1 MAVNA
6 TAFIET
12 FQASDPLKSPVVNF
26 VIYID
31 NTYFQTPQALLIYLI
46 KGGSFPSFLLLDNEE
61 ESDVVVFSA
70 DDELP
75 PQIQYTRSVIYANP
89 AEAGEYD
96 FDLVVSVLVR
106 EELSGLVDL
115 RETRISTIHVT
126 VEGMDIN

>member
-1 MAVNA
+1 MNA

-75 PQIQYTRSVIYANP
+75 PQIQYTRSVIYVNP